1 MSPTPV
7 SNESLTKIVTALIR
21 DGLVHPDQGPRAEQS
36 IRTALGQ
43 ERPARTSGMP
53 KLIEVIAYLGAALVV
68 AGVFLLMAQEWE
80 NFSNTEQVIALG
92 VVTLI
97 LGIAGIVAATVGK
110 PNRTDDIRRRLSSTL
125 LTAFAIGLGLT
136 MGRWMEIRFPTDF
149 DEISW
154 GVFTGSALTLLAASL
169 LYVVAPS
176 AFGQVTILGSAMIAT
191 FALTPPMTDS
201 SAFFVATTLLVVA
214 LLWLAMAELG
224 WLREQMI
231 ARALGVALA
240 IVAAQHPVMEGSHS
254 WYGYLLTCLVVI
266 LSVGLYLT
274 KVAWP
279 YVAGVVI
286 AITLV
291 VPEVVTDWTNGSL
304 GAVGGV
310 LIAGVTLL
318 VASLIGYRMSLKAK
332 D

>member
-1 MSPTPV
+1 MSPAPI
-7 SNESLTKIVTALIR
+7 SDESITKIVAGLIR
-21 DGLVHPDQGPRAEQS
+21 DGLVHQDNASRAEQS
-36 IRTALGQ
+36 VRTALGQ
-43 ERPARTSGMP
+43 ERPERPSGMP
-53 KLIEVIAYLGAALVV
+53 KLIEVVAYVGAALVV
-68 AGVFLLMAQEWE
+68 AGIFLLLAQGWE
-80 NFSNTEQVIALG
+80 DFSDTEQVIALG
-92 VVTLI
+92 VITLI
-97 LGIAGIVAATVGK
+97 LAIAGTVAATVGK
-110 PNRTDDIRRRLSSTL
+110 PSRQDDTRRRLSSTL

-136 MGRWMEIRFPTDF
+136 MGRWMEIKFPTDF

-154 GVFTGSALTLLAASL
+154 GVVTGSLLTLLAASL

-214 LLWLAMAELG
+214 LIWLALAELG
-224 WLREQMI
+224 RLREQMI

-240 IVAAQHPVMEGSHS
+240 IVAAQHPVLEGSHS

-266 LSVGLYLT
+266 LGVGLYLT